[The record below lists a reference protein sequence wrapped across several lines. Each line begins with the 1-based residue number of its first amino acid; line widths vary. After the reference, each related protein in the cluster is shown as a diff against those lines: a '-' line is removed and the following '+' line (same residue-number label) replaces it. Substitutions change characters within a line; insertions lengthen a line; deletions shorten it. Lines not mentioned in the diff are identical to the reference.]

1 MEKKPDRSEIIAMT
15 LLFAL
20 TLVLT
25 VLKVTR
31 TVSLPWLWVL
41 GPLWLFRY
49 GGRQGQFG
57 VGSWHH
63 APFQKIKSQTIRPA
77 LQLIVWR
84 GKAYMV
90 LAV

>member
-31 TVSLPWLWVL
+31 TVSLTFI
-41 GPLWLFRY
+41 LFR
-49 GGRQGQFG
+49 RCDRIFE
-57 VGSWHH
+57 VICVW
-63 APFQKIKSQTIRPA
+63 IRNLTVP
-77 LQLIVWR
+77 
-84 GKAYMV
+84 K
-90 LAV
+90 

>member
-31 TVSLPWLWVL
+31 TFSLPWLWVL

-49 GGRQGQFG
+49 GGRQGQFS
-57 VGSWHH
+57 VGSM
-63 APFQKIKSQTIRPA
+63 ASRSFSKVGCIRHFYWFVVHYT
-77 LQLIVWR
+77 QS
-84 GKAYMV
+84 M
-90 LAV
+90 